1 MNKYVYIIII
11 ICLIV
16 LALVYLLSPV
26 QATIVTSMGAGLA
39 IARRKR
45 DKMQTRLERAELDNE
60 RRSSAQEAAIK
71 SLNTRSEEREKWLDR

>member
-1 MNKYVYIIII
+1 MIKYAYIIII
-11 ICLIV
+11 ACLII
-16 LALVYLLSPV
+16 LALVYLLSPA

-45 DKMQTRLERAELDNE
+45 DKMQTRLERAELDNK